1 MRGEISALTNPRVGV
16 HREILVHGP
25 ANAWPRF
32 PLFFFSAHCCSSVR
46 AQWAPPMQRSMQS
59 FFLFLM
65 LLRVLLTPM
74 RYYTHGR
81 PKWAPLA
88 CSSAQFLF
96 LIMWGMIDFY
106 FFLILWVLATIEHCF
121 YTSLTI
127 RTSRWL
133 IFLAPNSGWR
143 RKGGN
148 SALEIFPSLLDFAL

>member
-1 MRGEISALTNPRVGV
+1 MRARRDQCADRSTSGCAQRDPCAWACKCMISLSS
-16 HREILVHGP
+16 
-25 ANAWPRF
+25 
-32 PLFFFSAHCCSSVR
+32 FFFSAHCCASVR

-59 FFLFLM
+59 FFLFLT

-106 FFLILWVLATIEHCF
+106 FFLILWVLAMIEHCF

-127 RTSRWL
+127 RTSH
-133 IFLAPNSGWR
+133 
-143 RKGGN
+143 
-148 SALEIFPSLLDFAL
+148 